1 MDYQVAIEYLNSFI
15 NYEKINRF
23 DYGSSFRLTRMRRLA
38 ASLGDPQRSLR
49 CIHIAGTK
57 GKGSTAAM
65 TASILRHAGFKTG
78 LYTSPHLISFR
89 ERISINDEAIGESD
103 LARLVSLMRP
113 AIEGLGVSE
122 DDRPTFFEVYTALA
136 LLFFKEKA
144 VDLAV
149 IEVGMGGRLDA
160 TNIIEPLCC
169 AITPISLEH
178 TQILGATVR
187 AIAVEKAGIVKEGI
201 PCVSAPQ
208 EADVAAVLRDVCAH
222 KKSLLRE
229 VGRDIL
235 FEEEVSGASQRRL
248 HLRVRGA
255 CGEYPHLESGL
266 LGDHQMVNAA
276 TAIGLV
282 EYLRT
287 YDIIIPYSAV
297 RDGLREVKWPGRF
310 QIIGPE
316 ASIIVDGA
324 QNSAS
329 ARSLK
334 EAVKKTFGKPRL
346 ILVLGFS
353 QDKDIAGV
361 CDELVPISNEVILT
375 KAASPRAQEP
385 EVIMRS
391 IKKKVRVTRSVP
403 EALAL
408 AGKLAGSDALI
419 LVTGS
424 LFVVG
429 EVLQLPGM
437 NEASHASRLS

>member
-1 MDYQVAIEYLNSFI
+1 
-15 NYEKINRF
+15 
-23 DYGSSFRLTRMRRLA
+23 
-38 ASLGDPQRSLR
+38 
-49 CIHIAGTK
+49 
-57 GKGSTAAM
+57 
-65 TASILRHAGFKTG
+65 
-78 LYTSPHLISFR
+78 
-89 ERISINDEAIGESD
+89 
-103 LARLVSLMRP
+103 
-113 AIEGLGVSE
+113 
-122 DDRPTFFEVYTALA
+122 
-136 LLFFKEKA
+136 
-144 VDLAV
+144 
-149 IEVGMGGRLDA
+149 
-160 TNIIEPLCC
+160 
-169 AITPISLEH
+169 
-178 TQILGATVR
+178 
-187 AIAVEKAGIVKEGI
+187 
-201 PCVSAPQ
+201 
-208 EADVAAVLRDVCAH
+208 
-222 KKSLLRE
+222 
-229 VGRDIL
+229 
-235 FEEEVSGASQRRL
+235 
-248 HLRVRGA
+248 
-255 CGEYPHLESGL
+255 
-266 LGDHQMVNAA
+266 MVNAA